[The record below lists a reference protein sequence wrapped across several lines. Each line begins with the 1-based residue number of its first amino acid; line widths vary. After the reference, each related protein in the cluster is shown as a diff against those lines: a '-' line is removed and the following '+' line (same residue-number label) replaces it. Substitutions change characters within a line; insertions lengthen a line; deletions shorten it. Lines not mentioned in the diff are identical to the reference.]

1 MDYNFTNQ
9 TVSMNTI
16 SEKSHAKINLN
27 LNVVGK
33 TKNLHKLQSIVS
45 LISLYDEISLRQIDS
60 RKHKILFKGKF
71 SKKITSRNTIYKTLS
86 ILDKKKLLKKKF
98 FVIVKKN
105 IPVKSGMGGGSMN
118 AATLINIFMKNKI
131 IKINKKK
138 LQNINDSIGQDV
150 KLGFFK
156 NIMYLDGNNSV
167 KILNK
172 KTKYF
177 LLLFMPKHGCST
189 KYIFSKVKKYS
200 KPLKNIKNKFNNLG
214 SLKNDLQDIVIKKY
228 PELKKPIEFL
238 ENQPG
243 INFVKMTGSGSC
255 FVAYSKSR
263 NSIINSFKKFRKNYP
278 KYWSVL
284 SKTI

>member
-1 MDYNFTNQ
+1 
-9 TVSMNTI
+9 MNTI
-16 SEKSHAKINLN
+16 SQKSYAKINLN

-60 RKHKILFKGKF
+60 RKHKIMFKGKF

-86 ILDKKKLLKKKF
+86 ILDKKKLLKKKYL
-98 FVIVKKN
+98 VMVKKN

-118 AATLINIFMKNKI
+118 AATLIKIFMKNKI

-172 KTKYF
+172 KIKYF
-177 LLLFMPKHGCST
+177 LLLFMPKYGCST
-189 KYIFSKVKKYS
+189 KYIFSKLKKYS

-263 NSIINSFKKFRKNYP
+263 NSIINSLKKFRKNYP

>member
-1 MDYNFTNQ
+1 
-9 TVSMNTI
+9 MNTI
-16 SEKSHAKINLN
+16 SQKSYAKINLN

-33 TKNLHKLQSIVS
+33 IKNLHKLQSIVS

-86 ILDKKKLLKKKF
+86 VLDKKKLLKKKYL
-98 FVIVKKN
+98 VMVKKN

-118 AATLINIFMKNKI
+118 AATLIKIFMKNKI

-177 LLLFMPKHGCST
+177 LLLFMPKYGCST

>member
-1 MDYNFTNQ
+1 
-9 TVSMNTI
+9 MNTI
-16 SEKSHAKINLN
+16 SQKSYAKINLN
-27 LNVVGK
+27 LNVIGK

-71 SKKITSRNTIYKTLS
+71 SKKITGRNTIYKTLS
-86 ILDKKKLLKKKF
+86 VLDKKKLLKRKYL
-98 FVIVKKN
+98 VMVKKN
-105 IPVKSGMGGGSMN
+105 IPIKSGMGGGSMN
-118 AATLINIFMKNKI
+118 AATLIKIFMKNKI

-138 LQNINDSIGQDV
+138 LQKINDSIGQDV

-172 KTKYF
+172 KAKYF
-177 LLLFMPKHGCST
+177 LLLFMPKYGCST

-214 SLKNDLQDIVIKKY
+214 SLKNDLQDIVIKKN

-263 NSIINSFKKFRKNYP
+263 NSIINSLKKFRKNYP

>member
-1 MDYNFTNQ
+1 
-9 TVSMNTI
+9 MNTI
-16 SEKSHAKINLN
+16 AQKSYAKINLN
-27 LNVVGK
+27 LNVIGK
-33 TKNLHKLQSIVS
+33 TKNLHKIQSIVS
-45 LISLYDEISLRQIDS
+45 LISLHDEISLKQIDS

-71 SKKITSRNTIYKTLS
+71 SKKIISRNTIYKTLS
-86 ILDKKKLLKKKF
+86 VLDKKKLLKKKYL
-98 FVIVKKN
+98 VIVKKN
-105 IPVKSGMGGGSMN
+105 IPFKSGMGGGSMN
-118 AATLINIFMKNKI
+118 AATLIKIFVKNKI
-131 IKINKKK
+131 IKINKKILK
-138 LQNINDSIGQDV
+138 NINDSIGYDV
-150 KLGFFK
+150 KLGFCK
-156 NIMYLDGNNSV
+156 NIMFLDSNNSV

-172 KTKYF
+172 KIKYF
-177 LLLFMPKHGCST
+177 LLLFMPKYGCST
-189 KYIFSKVKKYS
+189 KSVFSKVKRYS

-255 FVAYSKSR
+255 FVAYSRSR

>member
-1 MDYNFTNQ
+1 
-9 TVSMNTI
+9 MNII
-16 SEKSHAKINLN
+16 SQKSYAKINLN
-27 LNVVGK
+27 LNITGK
-33 TKNLHKLQSIVS
+33 TKNIHKIQSIIS
-45 LISLYDEISLRQIDS
+45 LISLYDQVTIKQIDN
-60 RKHKILFKGKF
+60 RRHQILFKGKF
-71 SKKITSRNTIYKTLS
+71 SKKISNKNTIYKTLN
-86 ILDKKKLLKKKF
+86 ILDKKKLLKKKYL
-98 FVIVKKN
+98 VIIKKN
-105 IPVKSGMGGGSMN
+105 IPIRSGMGGGSMN
-118 AATLINIFMKNKI
+118 AATLIKIFMKNKI
-131 IKINKKK
+131 IKLNKKT
-138 LQNINDSIGQDV
+138 LQYIHNSIGQDL
-150 KLGFFK
+150 KLGFYK
-156 NIMYLDGNNSV
+156 NLMYLNSNNTV
-167 KILNK
+167 KTLNK
-172 KTKYF
+172 KAKYY
-177 LLLFMPKHGCST
+177 LLLFMPKYGCST
-189 KYIFSKVKKYS
+189 KYIFSKVKRYS

>member
-1 MDYNFTNQ
+1 
-9 TVSMNTI
+9 MNTI
-16 SEKSHAKINLN
+16 SQKSYAKINLN

-60 RKHKILFKGKF
+60 HKHKILFKGKF

-86 ILDKKKLLKKKF
+86 ILDKKKLLKKKYL
-98 FVIVKKN
+98 VKVKKN

-172 KTKYF
+172 KIKYF
-177 LLLFMPKHGCST
+177 LLLFMPKYGCST

-263 NSIINSFKKFRKNYP
+263 NSIINSLKKFRKNYP

>member
-1 MDYNFTNQ
+1 
-9 TVSMNTI
+9 MNTI
-16 SEKSHAKINLN
+16 SQKSYAKINLN

-86 ILDKKKLLKKKF
+86 ILDKKKLLKKKYL
-98 FVIVKKN
+98 VMVKKN

-118 AATLINIFMKNKI
+118 AATLIKIFMKNKI

-138 LQNINDSIGQDV
+138 LQKINDSIGQDV

-156 NIMYLDGNNSV
+156 NIMYLDGKKTT
-167 KILNK
+167 KISSKN
-172 KTKYF
+172 TKYF
-177 LLLFMPKHGCST
+177 LLLFMPKYGCST
-189 KYIFSKVKKYS
+189 KYVFSKVKTYS
-200 KPLKNIKNKFNNLG
+200 RPLKNINNKLNNLG
-214 SLKNDLQDIVIKKY
+214 DLKNDLQHIVIKKY
-228 PELKKPIEFL
+228 PELKKPIRFL
-238 ENQPG
+238 ENLPG

-263 NSIINSFKKFRKNYP
+263 NSIINSIKKFRKNYP
-278 KYWSVL
+278 KYWCVL

>member
-1 MDYNFTNQ
+1 M
-9 TVSMNTI
+9 
-16 SEKSHAKINLN
+16 
-27 LNVVGK
+27 
-33 TKNLHKLQSIVS
+33 
-45 LISLYDEISLRQIDS
+45 
-60 RKHKILFKGKF
+60 FKGKF

-86 ILDKKKLLKKKF
+86 VLDKKKLLKKKYL
-98 FVIVKKN
+98 VMVKKN

-118 AATLINIFMKNKI
+118 AATLIKIFLKKKI
-131 IKINKKK
+131 IKINKKILK
-138 LQNINDSIGQDV
+138 NIIDSIGHDV
-150 KLGFFK
+150 KLGFCK

-177 LLLFMPKHGCST
+177 LLLFMPKYGCST

-200 KPLKNIKNKFNNLG
+200 KPIKNIKNKFNNLG

-263 NSIINSFKKFRKNYP
+263 NSIINSIKKFIKNYK

>member
-1 MDYNFTNQ
+1 
-9 TVSMNTI
+9 MNTI
-16 SEKSHAKINLN
+16 SQKSYAKINLN
-27 LNVVGK
+27 LNVIGK
-33 TKNLHKLQSIVS
+33 IKNLHKLQSIVS
-45 LISLYDEISLRQIDS
+45 LISLYDEISLREIDN

-71 SKKITSRNTIYKTLS
+71 SKKITNRNTIYKTLS
-86 ILDKKKLLKKKF
+86 ILDKKKILKKKYL
-98 FVIVKKN
+98 VIVKKN

-118 AATLINIFMKNKI
+118 AATLIKIFMKNKI
-131 IKINKKK
+131 IKINKKI
-138 LQNINDSIGQDV
+138 LQNLNDSIGQDV
-150 KLGFFK
+150 KLGFYK
-156 NIMYLDGNNSV
+156 NLMYLDGNNSV

-177 LLLFMPKHGCST
+177 LLLFMPKSGCST
-189 KYIFSKVKKYS
+189 KYIFSKVKRYS
-200 KPLKNIKNKFNNLG
+200 KPLKNIKNKLNNLD
-214 SLKNDLQDIVIKKY
+214 SLKNDLQDLVIKKY

-263 NSIINSFKKFRKNYP
+263 NSIINSIKKFRKNYP

>member
-1 MDYNFTNQ
+1 
-9 TVSMNTI
+9 
-16 SEKSHAKINLN
+16 
-27 LNVVGK
+27 
-33 TKNLHKLQSIVS
+33 
-45 LISLYDEISLRQIDS
+45 
-60 RKHKILFKGKF
+60 
-71 SKKITSRNTIYKTLS
+71 
-86 ILDKKKLLKKKF
+86 
-98 FVIVKKN
+98 
-105 IPVKSGMGGGSMN
+105 MGGGSMN
-118 AATLINIFMKNKI
+118 AATLIKIFMKNKI

-172 KTKYF
+172 KAKYF
-177 LLLFMPKHGCST
+177 LLLFMPKYGCST
-189 KYIFSKVKKYS
+189 KYIFSKLKKYS

>member
-1 MDYNFTNQ
+1 M
-9 TVSMNTI
+9 
-16 SEKSHAKINLN
+16 
-27 LNVVGK
+27 
-33 TKNLHKLQSIVS
+33 
-45 LISLYDEISLRQIDS
+45 
-60 RKHKILFKGKF
+60 FKGKF
-71 SKKITSRNTIYKTLS
+71 SKKITRRNTIYKTLS
-86 ILDKKKLLKKKF
+86 ILDKKRLLKKKYL
-98 FVIVKKN
+98 VIIKKN

-118 AATLINIFMKNKI
+118 AATLIKIFMKNKI

-138 LQNINDSIGQDV
+138 LQNINDSIGHDV

-177 LLLFMPKHGCST
+177 LLLFMPKYGCST

-200 KPLKNIKNKFNNLG
+200 KPMKNVKNKFNNLG
-214 SLKNDLQDIVIKKY
+214 SLKNDLQDIVIKKN

>member
-1 MDYNFTNQ
+1 
-9 TVSMNTI
+9 MNTI

>member
-1 MDYNFTNQ
+1 
-9 TVSMNTI
+9 MNTI
-16 SEKSHAKINLN
+16 SQKSYAKINLN
-27 LNVVGK
+27 LNVIGK

-45 LISLYDEISLRQIDS
+45 LISLYDEISLKQIDS

-86 ILDKKKLLKKKF
+86 VLDKKKLLKKKYL
-98 FVIVKKN
+98 VTVKKN

-118 AATLINIFMKNKI
+118 AATLIKIFVKNKI

-138 LQNINDSIGQDV
+138 LKNINDSIGQDV
-150 KLGFFK
+150 KLGFSK

-177 LLLFMPKHGCST
+177 LLLFMPKYGCAT
-189 KYIFSKVKKYS
+189 KYIFSKVTKYS

-263 NSIINSFKKFRKNYP
+263 NSIINSLKKFRKNYP

>member
-1 MDYNFTNQ
+1 
-9 TVSMNTI
+9 MNTI
-16 SEKSHAKINLN
+16 SQKSYAKINLN

-45 LISLYDEISLRQIDS
+45 LISLYDEISLKQIDS
-60 RKHKILFKGKF
+60 RNHKILFKGKF

-86 ILDKKKLLKKKF
+86 VLDKKKLLKKKYL
-98 FVIVKKN
+98 VMVKKN

-118 AATLINIFMKNKI
+118 AATLIKIFMKNKI

-172 KTKYF
+172 RAKYF
-177 LLLFMPKHGCST
+177 LLLFMPKYGCST

-200 KPLKNIKNKFNNLG
+200 KPIKNIKNKFNNLG

>member
-1 MDYNFTNQ
+1 
-9 TVSMNTI
+9 MNTI
-16 SEKSHAKINLN
+16 SQKSYAKINLN

-86 ILDKKKLLKKKF
+86 ILDKKKLLKKKYL
-98 FVIVKKN
+98 VMVKKN

-118 AATLINIFMKNKI
+118 AATLIKIFMKNKI

-172 KTKYF
+172 KIKYF
-177 LLLFMPKHGCST
+177 LLLFMPKYGCST

-263 NSIINSFKKFRKNYP
+263 NSIINSIKKFRKNYP

>member
-1 MDYNFTNQ
+1 
-9 TVSMNTI
+9 MNTI
-16 SEKSHAKINLN
+16 SQKSYAKINLN
-27 LNVVGK
+27 LNVIGK

-86 ILDKKKLLKKKF
+86 ILDKRKLLKKKYL
-98 FVIVKKN
+98 VIVKKN
-105 IPVKSGMGGGSMN
+105 IPFKSGMGGGSMN
-118 AATLINIFMKNKI
+118 AATLIKIFLKNKI
-131 IKINKKK
+131 IKINKKILK
-138 LQNINDSIGQDV
+138 NINDSIGYDV
-150 KLGFFK
+150 KLGFCK
-156 NIMYLDGNNSV
+156 NIMYLDSNNSV

-172 KTKYF
+172 KIKYF
-177 LLLFMPKHGCST
+177 LLLFMPKYGCST
-189 KYIFSKVKKYS
+189 KYIFSKVKRYS

-263 NSIINSFKKFRKNYP
+263 NSIINSIKKFRKNYP

>member
-1 MDYNFTNQ
+1 
-9 TVSMNTI
+9 MNTI
-16 SEKSHAKINLN
+16 SQKSYAKINLN
-27 LNVVGK
+27 LNVIGK

-71 SKKITSRNTIYKTLS
+71 SKTINSRNTIYKTLS
-86 ILDKKKLLKKKF
+86 ILDKRKLLKKKYL
-98 FVIVKKN
+98 VIVKKN

-118 AATLINIFMKNKI
+118 AATLIKIFMKNKI
-131 IKINKKK
+131 IKIDKKK
-138 LQNINDSIGQDV
+138 LQNIHDSIGQDV
-150 KLGFFK
+150 KLGLCK
-156 NIMYLDGNNSV
+156 NIMYLDGNNSL

-177 LLLFMPKHGCST
+177 LLLFMPKYGCST

-200 KPLKNIKNKFNNLG
+200 KPLKNIKNEFDNIG

-255 FVAYSKSR
+255 FVAYSRSR

>member
-1 MDYNFTNQ
+1 
-9 TVSMNTI
+9 MNTI
-16 SEKSHAKINLN
+16 SQKSYAKINLN

-33 TKNLHKLQSIVS
+33 TKNLHKLQSLVS

-86 ILDKKKLLKKKF
+86 ILDKKKLLKKKYL
-98 FVIVKKN
+98 VMVKKN

-118 AATLINIFMKNKI
+118 AATLIKIFMKNKI

-172 KTKYF
+172 NTKYF
-177 LLLFMPKHGCST
+177 LLLFMPKYGCST

-200 KPLKNIKNKFNNLG
+200 KPLKNIKKKFNNLG

>member
-1 MDYNFTNQ
+1 
-9 TVSMNTI
+9 MNTT
-16 SEKSHAKINLN
+16 SQKSYAKINLN

-33 TKNLHKLQSIVS
+33 IKNLHKLQSIVS
-45 LISLYDEISLRQIDS
+45 LISLYDEISLKQIDS

-86 ILDKKKLLKKKF
+86 ILDKKKLLKKKYL
-98 FVIVKKN
+98 VMVKKN

-118 AATLINIFMKNKI
+118 AATLIKIFMKNKI

-172 KTKYF
+172 KIKYF
-177 LLLFMPKHGCST
+177 LLLFMPKYGCST
-189 KYIFSKVKKYS
+189 KSVFSKVKRYS

-228 PELKKPIEFL
+228 PELKKPIKFL

-263 NSIINSFKKFRKNYP
+263 NSIINSIKKFRKNYP